1 MRNLRDKLKEA
12 LRELKKQ
19 EIFSG
24 FDARDILLNPGDR
37 KGLTMNFD
45 RLKHPFFLLGSS
57 CSQIVLYVLSYSY
70 VFNSRQQ

>member
-24 FDARDILLNPGDR
+24 FDATDVLLNPGDR

-45 RLKHPFFLLGSS
+45 R
-57 CSQIVLYVLSYSY
+57 
-70 VFNSRQQ
+70 